1 MKNKHLLI
9 LPMVLL
15 SLLTGIFA
23 GWFRIGW
30 NLPISL
36 PSGEHGALM
45 IGSFLGTLIC
55 LERSVSYPNRLA
67 LIVPAVNALSIIFF
81 LLKLPQVAYICLM
94 LGGAGLTAIYYFVYA
109 KHKGIHIL
117 IMMAGALCYLL
128 GSAVLYSTS
137 FYPSVVMWW
146 IAFLFFTITGERLE
160 LSKFILLRNPVRKQ
174 AVLISLLVLFLISI
188 FLPFH
193 SAAGSIVPA
202 VSLAGTAIWL
212 LKYDMARLSLKKPG
226 QSFYSGLLLITGY
239 VWLLI
244 TSLLFAGGA
253 YFGSFYD
260 ASLHSFFLGFV
271 FMMIFAHAPL
281 ILPAVLKLNVS
292 PFGRSLYFWYALLNI
307 TLLFRILTFIPQ
319 TAPYK
324 MWAGMLNGIAV
335 LGFFVNM
342 AFLAAIAKRK
352 LSAKKEA
359 RGVIQIN
366 SL

>member
-1 MKNKHLLI
+1 
-9 LPMVLL
+9 MVD
-15 SLLTGIFA
+15 
-23 GWFRIGW
+23 
-30 NLPISL
+30 SL
-36 PSGEHGALM
+36 PVLHNYRGA
-45 IGSFLGTLIC
+45 
-55 LERSVSYPNRLA
+55 
-67 LIVPAVNALSIIFF
+67 
-81 LLKLPQVAYICLM
+81 
-94 LGGAGLTAIYYFVYA
+94 
-109 KHKGIHIL
+109 
-117 IMMAGALCYLL
+117 AGAFQIHPAEEP
-128 GSAVLYSTS
+128 GQ
-137 FYPSVVMWW
+137 
-146 IAFLFFTITGERLE
+146 
-160 LSKFILLRNPVRKQ
+160 KQ

-226 QSFYSGLLLITGY
+226 HSFYSRPAAYNRLCLAPHYFT
-239 VWLLI
+239 V
-244 TSLLFAGGA
+244 AGGA

-271 FMMIFAHAPL
+271 FMMIFAHAPV

-342 AFLAAIAKRK
+342 AFLAAIQEK
-352 LSAKKEA
+352 LQQRSQ
-359 RGVIQIN
+359 GCN
-366 SL
+366 SN